1 MHYWCNIDELNNVH
15 IKYHHIVSDSGVRG
29 TLPLAPRCSSPR
41 RTAMPRDGSRDSST
55 PLVYAL
61 ALEIFWFHLLV
72 CLAHTGYFFCSSLV
86 LGTIIS
92 KCLVLKVKIDLSGD

>member
-1 MHYWCNIDELNNVH
+1 
-15 IKYHHIVSDSGVRG
+15 
-29 TLPLAPRCSSPR
+29 
-41 RTAMPRDGSRDSST
+41 MPRDGSRDSST

-61 ALEIFWFHLLV
+61 ALEIFWFHLF
-72 CLAHTGYFFCSSLV
+72 CLAYTGYFFCYSLV

>member
-1 MHYWCNIDELNNVH
+1 
-15 IKYHHIVSDSGVRG
+15 
-29 TLPLAPRCSSPR
+29 
-41 RTAMPRDGSRDSST
+41 MPRDGSKDSST

-61 ALEIFWFHLLV
+61 EIFWFHLFVLSR
-72 CLAHTGYFFCSSLV
+72 HTGYFFCYSLV

>member
-1 MHYWCNIDELNNVH
+1 
-15 IKYHHIVSDSGVRG
+15 
-29 TLPLAPRCSSPR
+29 
-41 RTAMPRDGSRDSST
+41 MPRDGSRDSST

-61 ALEIFWFHLLV
+61 ALEIFGSTYLF
-72 CLAHTGYFFCSSLV
+72 CLAYTGYFFCYSLV